1 MELTDNALAA
11 DIERLEALLD
21 AFNAKATGIANARA
35 ISILLKGDDD
45 ELHAGIH
52 AHTWSE
58 TCFIKLLW
66 IDEADRKRG
75 LGSTLLAAVE
85 VEAIRRGCRQLML
98 WTHSFQAPDF
108 YARHGFEQLVT
119 VPDNPVGHTDIL
131 MVKRLP
137 L

>member
-1 MELTDNALAA
+1 MELTDHAPAA

-21 AFNAKATGIANARA
+21 AFNSKATGIANARA

-45 ELHAGIH
+45 ELYAGIH
-52 AHTWSE
+52 AYTWSE

-66 IDEADRKRG
+66 IDEAERKRG

-119 VPDNPVGHTDIL
+119 VPDHPLGHTDIL